1 MNLPTKTQADAEAT
15 ARIAELERR
24 CEMLETVINELPVT
38 VWVKDAE
45 GRYLV
50 ANKLH
55 CQIVDRP
62 REDFI
67 GNTSFDLF
75 PLADALRF
83 AERDR
88 KMMESGFAME
98 NEDEHNNADAH
109 GREFWMASRRAPLTL
124 PSGERIILNVG
135 REITERRNA
144 EVKQKALHEEL
155 EQAHTKINTELSV
168 ACAMQ
173 VAILPA
179 GFPVTRGC
187 EGAARMRAA
196 TTMGGDFYDFIPLPD
211 GKIGLVIADVSGKGV
226 PAAFFMA
233 VTRTTLRHLAASTSG
248 PGQCLQLTNDVLC
261 TQNPLELFVTVFYAV
276 FCPVTGQLTY
286 ANAGHNPPYLRSAD
300 GRVKPLDAVSD
311 LVLGMSPDTFQQH
324 TEQLAPGDLL
334 ILYTDGVTEAFN
346 TAGQPYGDERLLELL
361 MLQEKTHPEQCVEA
375 VFSSVNE
382 FSAGA
387 PQADD
392 ITVAMM
398 AWQPAP

>member
-1 MNLPTKTQADAEAT
+1 MNLPTQTTAEAT

-38 VWVKDAE
+38 VWVKDAA

-50 ANKLH
+50 VNNFH

-67 GNTSFDLF
+67 GKTSFDLF

-88 KMMESGFAME
+88 KMMESGLAME
-98 NEDEHNNADAH
+98 TEDEHNNVDAH
-109 GREFWMASRRAPLTL
+109 GREFWMAARRFPLTL

-135 REITERRNA
+135 REITERHNA
-144 EVKQKALHEEL
+144 EVRQKELHEQL
-155 EQAHTKINTELSV
+155 EQAHAKINTELSV
-168 ACAMQ
+168 ALAMQ

-179 GFPVTRGC
+179 GFPTMLGC
-187 EGAARMRAA
+187 LGAARMMAA

-233 VTRTTLRHLAASTSG
+233 VTRTTLRHLAASASG
-248 PGQCLQLTNDVLC
+248 PGHCLQLTNDVLC
-261 TQNPLELFVTVFYAV
+261 AQNPLELFVTVFYAV

-286 ANAGHNPPYLRSAD
+286 ANAGHNPPYLRSAE

-311 LVLGMSPDTFQQH
+311 LVLGMGPETFQQH
-324 TEQLAPGDLL
+324 TEQLGPGDLL
-334 ILYTDGVTEAFN
+334 ILYTDGVTESFD
-346 TAGQPYGDERLLELL
+346 TAAQPYGEARLLELL
-361 MLQEKTHPEQCVEA
+361 TQQEKTHPEQFVEA
-375 VFSSVNE
+375 IFSSVNG
-382 FSAGA
+382 FAVGA

-392 ITVAMM
+392 ITVAVM
-398 AWQPAP
+398 AWQLTP

>member
-55 CQIVDRP
+55 CQIVDRT

-196 TTMGGDFYDFIPLPD
+196 TTMGGDFYDFIPLP
-211 GKIGLVIADVSGKGV
+211 
-226 PAAFFMA
+226 
-233 VTRTTLRHLAASTSG
+233 
-248 PGQCLQLTNDVLC
+248 
-261 TQNPLELFVTVFYAV
+261 E
-276 FCPVTGQLTY
+276 
-286 ANAGHNPPYLRSAD
+286 
-300 GRVKPLDAVSD
+300 
-311 LVLGMSPDTFQQH
+311 
-324 TEQLAPGDLL
+324 
-334 ILYTDGVTEAFN
+334 
-346 TAGQPYGDERLLELL
+346 
-361 MLQEKTHPEQCVEA
+361 
-375 VFSSVNE
+375 
-382 FSAGA
+382 
-387 PQADD
+387 
-392 ITVAMM
+392 
-398 AWQPAP
+398 